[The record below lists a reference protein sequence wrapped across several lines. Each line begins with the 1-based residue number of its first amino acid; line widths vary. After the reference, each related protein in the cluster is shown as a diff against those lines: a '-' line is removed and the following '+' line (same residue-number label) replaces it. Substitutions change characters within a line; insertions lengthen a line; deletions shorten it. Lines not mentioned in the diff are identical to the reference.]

1 MWKAIAWVWNNYWS
15 KIRSTLN
22 QWVNIAA
29 RMRTIK
35 YFKNHTIV
43 VIFMVWCV
51 KAIIAERLECYMCSE
66 ISPNLRCSINK
77 TATRKA
83 EDDVEYRCR
92 IWALNGV
99 AVNKDLVPKSLCT
112 EKVLSNQM
120 SNFFNNQFSGPGPA
134 QALCCS
140 WSKCNANIRLAG
152 KY

>member
-1 MWKAIAWVWNNYWS
+1 MLWS
-15 KIRSTLN
+15 
-22 QWVNIAA
+22 
-29 RMRTIK
+29 MR
-35 YFKNHTIV
+35 
-43 VIFMVWCV
+43 
-51 KAIIAERLECYMCSE
+51 AIIAERLECYMCSE

-77 TATRKA
+77 TATRMA
-83 EDDVEYRCR
+83 EDDIEYRCR
-92 IWALNGV
+92 IWALNGI

-152 KY
+152 KVNIT